1 MVGWGKGSGSGRETI
16 ERVTS
21 FLFSFQ
27 KHELLHFTQFAWW
40 FWHCTFC
47 VTSPYLVWWRFHLQR
62 SWTLLQDNKIEWQ
75 DEMTLSLIST
85 SKQEREITRTYW
97 GMTQSLTHNRSNTYF
112 SKSNINTT
120 AYSLSQCR
128 VTQPSMAYGPIL
140 NTTMWGTVLIRRV
153 RCAKHDFSHLGRV
166 LQRMGKLHNNRMFS
180 SCGATGTK
188 YPASLWLASL
198 NRRLQVH

>member
-62 SWTLLQDNKIEWQ
+62 SWTLLQDNKIERQ

-85 SKQEREITRTYW
+85 SKQERERSQGLIGGWLNPWQITEATLISASQISIQLH
-97 GMTQSLTHNRSNTYF
+97 T
-112 SKSNINTT
+112 
-120 AYSLSQCR
+120 LSQCR
-128 VTQPSMAYGPIL
+128 VTQPSMAYGPTL
-140 NTTMWGTVLIRRV
+140 NTTMRGTVLIRRV
-153 RCAKHDFSHLGRV
+153 GCAKHDFSHLGKV
-166 LQRMGKLHNNRMFS
+166 LQRIGKLHNNRMFS

-198 NRRLQVH
+198 NGRLQVH